1 MIQERHH
8 RLPDEIYRGIQTV
21 AFTLC
26 IKGRSEYFT
35 SSEQCIVFVDILLGS
50 AKKFNCEIVVYLFM
64 PDHCH
69 FILEGIDEN
78 ANALSAIKAFK
89 QKSGYWLSQ
98 HEPEVKWQKDFYDH
112 IIRKEENLRKQF
124 DYILTNPVRK
134 GLVNNWKDYPLKGS
148 TIHDFNQWD

>member
-26 IKGRSEYFT
+26 LKDRCEYFI
-35 SSEQCIVFVDILLGS
+35 SSKRCIVFVDLLFSS
-50 AKKFNCEIVVYLFM
+50 AKKFKCEVVVYLFM

-69 FILEGIDEN
+69 IILEGMDDDG
-78 ANALSAIKAFK
+78 NALSAIKAFK
-89 QKSGYWLSQ
+89 QKSGYWLSRY
-98 HEPEVKWQKDFYDH
+98 EPEIKWQKDFYDH
-112 IIRKEENLRKQF
+112 IIRKEENLRKQI
-124 DYILTNPVRK
+124 DYTLANPVRK

-148 TIHDFNQWD
+148 TIHDFSKWD